1 MLKND
6 KTFDLRQIN
15 LNLYILCKDLRKFWG
30 KNPLDDLPH
39 RILLRGS
46 IFPVKCYIK
55 LIKRTRLWVCD
66 VLSGR
71 R

>member
-39 RILLRGS
+39 RFS
-46 IFPVKCYIK
+46 
-55 LIKRTRLWVCD
+55 
-66 VLSGR
+66 
-71 R
+71 